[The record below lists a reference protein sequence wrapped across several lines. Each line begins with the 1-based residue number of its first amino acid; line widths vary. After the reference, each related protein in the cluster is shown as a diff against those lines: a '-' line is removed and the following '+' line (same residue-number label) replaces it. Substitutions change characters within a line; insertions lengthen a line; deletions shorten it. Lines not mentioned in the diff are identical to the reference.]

1 MIEVQKKTIRLKVNG
16 EVREVDVKPHW
27 TLLRVLRDELGL
39 TGTKRGCETGECGAC
54 TVLMNGKPAPSCM
67 VLAMQA
73 EGYEI
78 TTIEG
83 LSKGGELHP
92 IQEAFI
98 ENHGVQC
105 GFCVP
110 GLILVTKAMLD
121 EIKDPSE
128 EEIKY
133 RIGGNLC
140 RCGNY
145 TNIIKSIMAAAERVR
160 KKEVGRDG

>member
-1 MIEVQKKTIRLKVNG
+1 MAPKKSIRLNVNG
-16 EVREVDVKPHW
+16 EIREVEVKPHW
-27 TLLRVLRDELGL
+27 TLLQVLRDELGL

-54 TVLMNGKPAPSCM
+54 TVLMDGNPAPSCM

-83 LSKGGELHP
+83 LSKTGEIKS

-98 ENHGVQC
+98 ENHGMQC
-105 GFCVP
+105 GFCTP
-110 GLILVTKAMLD
+110 GMILIAKALLD
-121 EIKDPSE
+121 ENGDPTE
-128 EEIKY
+128 QEIKY
-133 RIGGNLC
+133 HIGGNLC

-145 TNIIKSIMAAAERVR
+145 TNIVKSILAAA
-160 KKEVGRDG
+160 KKMKNGS